1 MKINIR
7 ELITISQQLNL
18 ELGTFERT
26 VKEAV
31 LLAYLRHR
39 HLIEQFAKPQLN
51 LPYRIGNETIDVLLD
66 IDSGEV
72 QIQKTIVN
80 DLGQYI
86 TDIDTPEGFDRIMS
100 AAARSAVMAGFRQ
113 LKDISTMAELESR
126 IGTMVSGVI
135 QQGLDKNVVQVD
147 LGPIEAQLPPAEQV
161 PGETYE
167 HGKRIKVFL
176 VTIRQMSNGLQV
188 IVSRTHPGLV
198 RELFKLEVP
207 EVAKGIVDIRE
218 VAREAGARTK
228 IAVVSNDPAVAAKGS
243 CIGPMG
249 ARVNNVVAELGEK
262 IDIVDFSEDPD
273 VFVANAL
280 SPARV
285 QRVDVIDL
293 PGRVARAFVP
303 DYQLSLAIGKDGQ
316 NARLAARLTGWKID
330 IRPDTDP
337 LFSETVSTLQEE
349 G

>member
-1 MKINIR
+1 MKINVQ
-7 ELITISQQLNL
+7 ELVTISQQLNL
-18 ELGTFERT
+18 ELSMFERT

-39 HLIEQFAKPQLN
+39 NLIDQFSKPEVT
-51 LPYRIGNETIDVLLD
+51 LPYRTPKETIDVKFD
-66 IDSGEV
+66 IHTGEV
-72 QIQKTIVN
+72 EIRKIYMNDQGEQIHE
-80 DLGQYI
+80 
-86 TDIDTPEGFDRIMS
+86 IDTPEGFDRIMS
-100 AAARSAVMAGFRQ
+100 AAARSAVLAGFRQ
-113 LKDISTMAELESR
+113 LKDISTFAELESR

-135 QQGLDKNVVQVD
+135 QQGHDKNVIQVD

-161 PGETYE
+161 PGETYA
-167 HGKRIKVFL
+167 HGMRIKVFL
-176 VTIRQMSNGLQV
+176 VTMRQMSNGLQA

-207 EVAKGIVDIRE
+207 EVAKGIVEIKE

-228 IAVVSNDPAVAAKGS
+228 IAVVSHDSAVAAKGS
-243 CIGPMG
+243 CIGPLG
-249 ARVNNVVAELGEK
+249 ARVNNVVLELGEK

-285 QRVDVIDL
+285 QRVDVLDL
-293 PGRVARAFVP
+293 PGKVARAYVP

-337 LFSETVSTLQEE
+337 LFYESVPTVQEE

>member
-1 MKINIR
+1 MKINIQ
-7 ELITISQQLNL
+7 ELRILADQLNL
-18 ELGTFERT
+18 ELSTFERT
-26 VKEAV
+26 IKEAV

-39 HLIEQFAKPQLN
+39 NLIEQFAKPHLT
-51 LPYRIGNETIDVLLD
+51 LPYNIAGESIDVVFD
-66 IDSGEV
+66 SDSGQV
-72 QIQKTIVN
+72 SIKKTTLN
-80 DLGQYI
+80 ELGEAV
-86 TDIDTPEGFDRIMS
+86 TEIDTPEGFDRIVS
-100 AAARSAVMAGFRQ
+100 AAAKSAVMAGFKQ
-113 LKDISTMAELESR
+113 LKEISTLAELEER

-176 VTIRQMSNGLQV
+176 VTIRQMSNGLQA

-207 EVAKGIVDIRE
+207 EVAKGIVEIKE
-218 VAREAGARTK
+218 VARESGARTK
-228 IAVVSNDPAVAAKGS
+228 IAVMSHDPAVAAKGS

-249 ARVNNVVAELGEK
+249 SRVNNVVMELGEK
-262 IDIVDFSEDPD
+262 IDIIDFSEDPD

-280 SPARV
+280 APARV
-285 QRVDVIDL
+285 QRVDVLDL
-293 PGRVARAFVP
+293 PGRVARVFVP

-330 IRPDTDP
+330 IRPDSDP
-337 LFSETVSTLQEE
+337 LFTQAVSTLEEE

>member
-1 MKINIR
+1 MKINVQ
-7 ELITISQQLNL
+7 ELITIAKQLNL

-39 HLIEQFAKPQLN
+39 HLIDQFAKPELT
-51 LPYRIGNETIDVLLD
+51 LPYRTPKETIDVRLD
-66 IDSGEV
+66 IDTGDVEIRRIYMNEQGE
-72 QIQKTIVN
+72 QINEV
-80 DLGQYI
+80 
-86 TDIDTPEGFDRIMS
+86 DTPLGFDRIMS
-100 AAARSAVMAGFRQ
+100 AAAKSAVLAGFRQ
-113 LKDISTMAELESR
+113 LKEISTLAELESR

-161 PGETYE
+161 PGEIYE
-167 HGKRIKVFL
+167 HGMRIKVFL
-176 VTIRQMSNGLQV
+176 VTIRQMSNGLQA

-207 EVAKGIVDIRE
+207 EIAKGIVEIKE

-228 IAVVSNDPAVAAKGS
+228 IAVVSHDGAVAAKGS

-249 ARVNNVVAELGEK
+249 ARVNNVVAQLGEK

-285 QRVDVIDL
+285 QRVDVLDL
-293 PGRVARAFVP
+293 HGRVARAFVP

-337 LFSETVSTLQEE
+337 LFTESVSTLQEE